1 MINLLLQK
9 NTLNK
14 NYINRNK
21 KVDSFIKKII
31 KIFLIFTL
39 LVLIMIFYNKVTTNY
54 KFYKFTNMMNEI
66 LIKKG
71 FLIENIHITG
81 NNILTKEDI
90 LSSFQDLKNKNIFN
104 IDLLQIHKI
113 LLLNKWIKDLEIK
126 RILPNTIKIKIT
138 EQKAIAI
145 WQTKSGN
152 KLITQKGNVIL
163 VKKVNDFKNQLP
175 IMNGAEANQNT
186 LKILKILKQNPQ
198 LYERIWSISYIS
210 KRRWDIHFKEGLK
223 ILLPKDDIEKAWLR
237 IQHLQKNYNI
247 LELGLTEID
256 IRNKNQILGKVDI
269 DKKIYLERKK
279 LL

>member
-21 KVDSFIKKII
+21 KVDLYNKKII

>member
-14 NYINRNK
+14 SYINRNT
-21 KVDSFIKKII
+21 KVVLFNKKII
-31 KIFLIFTL
+31 KIFLMFTL
-39 LVLIMIFYNKVTTNY
+39 LVLLMIFYSKVTDNY
-54 KFYKFTNMMNEI
+54 KFYKFTNVMNEI
-66 LIKKG
+66 LIKNG

-81 NNILTKEDI
+81 NNILTKEDV

-186 LKILKILKQNPQ
+186 LKILKILKQSPQ

-237 IQHLQKNYNI
+237 IQQRQKNYNI
-247 LELGLTEID
+247 LKLGLTEID

-269 DKKIYLERKK
+269 DKKIYLEKKK

>member
-9 NTLNK
+9 NTLKK
-14 NYINRNK
+14 NYINRNT
-21 KVDSFIKKII
+21 KVVLYNKKII

-39 LVLIMIFYNKVTTNY
+39 LVLIMFFYNKVTTNY

-81 NNILTKEDI
+81 NNILTKDDI
-90 LSSFQDLKNKNIFN
+90 LSSFQGLKNKNIFD

>member
-21 KVDSFIKKII
+21 KVDLYNKKII

-54 KFYKFTNMMNEI
+54 KFYKFTNMMNET
-66 LIKKG
+66 LIKNG

-198 LYERIWSISYIS
+198 LYERIWSISYIG

>member
-1 MINLLLQK
+1 
-9 NTLNK
+9 
-14 NYINRNK
+14 
-21 KVDSFIKKII
+21 
-31 KIFLIFTL
+31 
-39 LVLIMIFYNKVTTNY
+39 MIFYNKVTTNY
-54 KFYKFTNMMNEI
+54 KFYKFTNMVNET
-66 LIKKG
+66 LIKNG

-104 IDLLQIHKI
+104 IDLLQIQKI

-175 IMNGAEANQNT
+175 IINGAEANQNT
-186 LKILKILKQNPQ
+186 LKILKILNKNPQ

-210 KRRWDIHFKEGLK
+210 KRRWDIRFKEGLK

-237 IQHLQKNYNI
+237 IQHLQKKYNI

>member
-21 KVDSFIKKII
+21 KVDLYNKKII

-54 KFYKFTNMMNEI
+54 KFYKFTNMMNET
-66 LIKKG
+66 LIKNG

>member
-9 NTLNK
+9 NTLKK
-14 NYINRNK
+14 NYINRNT
-21 KVDSFIKKII
+21 KVVLYNKKII

-39 LVLIMIFYNKVTTNY
+39 LVLIMFFYNKVTTNY

-81 NNILTKEDI
+81 NNILTKDDI
-90 LSSFQDLKNKNIFN
+90 LSSFQGLKNKNIFD

-175 IMNGAEANQNT
+175 IMNGAEVNQNT

>member
-14 NYINRNK
+14 NYINRNT
-21 KVDSFIKKII
+21 KVVLYNKKII

-39 LVLIMIFYNKVTTNY
+39 LVLIMFFYNKVTTNY

-81 NNILTKEDI
+81 NNILTKDDI
-90 LSSFQDLKNKNIFN
+90 LSSFQGLKNKNIFD

-175 IMNGAEANQNT
+175 IMNGTEANQNT

>member
-21 KVDSFIKKII
+21 KVDSFSKKII

-90 LSSFQDLKNKNIFN
+90 LSSFQGLKNKNIFD

-186 LKILKILKQNPQ
+186 LKILKILKQSPQ

>member
-14 NYINRNK
+14 NYINRNT
-21 KVDSFIKKII
+21 KVVLDNKKII
-31 KIFLIFTL
+31 KIFLIFIL
-39 LVLIMIFYNKVTTNY
+39 LVLTMIFYNKDINNY
-54 KFYKFTNMMNEI
+54 KFYKITNMMNEI

-90 LSSFQDLKNKNIFN
+90 LSDFQDLKNKNIFN

-113 LLLNKWIKDLEIK
+113 LLLNEWIKDLEIK

-138 EQKAIAI
+138 EKKAVAI

-237 IQHLQKNYNI
+237 IQYLQKNYNI

-256 IRNKNQILGKVDI
+256 IRNKNQILGKMDI